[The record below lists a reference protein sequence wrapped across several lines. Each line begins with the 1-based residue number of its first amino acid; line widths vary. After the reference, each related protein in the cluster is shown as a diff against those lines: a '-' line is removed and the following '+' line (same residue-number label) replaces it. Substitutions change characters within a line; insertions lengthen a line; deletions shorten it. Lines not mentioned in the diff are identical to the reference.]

1 VEVINKPLAAGTL
14 VRRIRESFEEH
25 WH

>member
-1 VEVINKPLAAGTL
+1 VITKPLAAGTL
-14 VRRIRESFEEH
+14 VRRIRESFEDH